1 MNTIFWV
8 LAPLLQVGLVA
19 LFFFLGYLVV
29 KKAVRNGVLEAYNQ
43 IREKKENEA
52 EQ

>member
-1 MNTIFWV
+1 MNIMFWV
-8 LAPLLQVGLVA
+8 LALLLQIGLVA

-29 KKAVRNGVLEAYNQ
+29 KMAVRNGVLEAYNR